1 MNPIGVVLRI
11 RRYCADRLSRIRN
24 KRRPSEQVK
33 DTFDCSWC
41 KAAAESDPDIP
52 YNFPVSEI
60 GGYDKATGEPICE
73 NCRDGAVE
81 LV

>member
-1 MNPIGVVLRI
+1 MNPLEWCLGLGDTAQTAFHGLEISGG
-11 RRYCADRLSRIRN
+11 
-24 KRRPSEQVK
+24 QVK